1 MASNWIKLEV
11 ITPDKPEIF
20 RLAEILNIDPDAALG
35 KVIRFWV
42 WADQQMIDGN
52 AECNARGVTKSA
64 IDRITFMVG
73 FADALIQ
80 VGWLVETNGV
90 LSLPNFER
98 HNGKSSKKRAVTNE
112 RVTKIRELKRKGN
125 AGSVTQTDQKALPE
139 EEEEEEEDINTDLT
153 HPNPFPSGR
162 EFRDFVAGV
171 LEGRLSGGTA
181 AEFCNSAVAALQAAG
196 LDVCREYPV
205 PERGDGCGGRIDIVV
220 TDRNGVRCGIELD
233 RNSPRQKSLLKIGAV
248 ETGICVLRRSDIA
261 RHTEQGILVIG
272 GAVRQKKFDPLSV
285 ALPDWLPETL
295 WHEWVQFRQA
305 LRKPIRTEQ
314 GANGAIRELEKF
326 RQQGF
331 SPEQVIRHSIANE
344 YQGLFA
350 PKGVRPETLLR
361 QVNTVSL
368 PDSAIPP
375 GFRG

>member
-35 KVIRFWV
+35 KVIRFWA

-52 AECNARGVTKSA
+52 ADCNARGVTKSA
-64 IDRITFMVG
+64 IDRITFMAG

-80 VGWLVETNGV
+80 VGWLVENDGG

-139 EEEEEEEDINTDLT
+139 EEEEEDINTDLT
-153 HPNPFPSGR
+153 HPKPFPSGR

-314 GANGAIRELEKF
+314 GANGAIRELEKS